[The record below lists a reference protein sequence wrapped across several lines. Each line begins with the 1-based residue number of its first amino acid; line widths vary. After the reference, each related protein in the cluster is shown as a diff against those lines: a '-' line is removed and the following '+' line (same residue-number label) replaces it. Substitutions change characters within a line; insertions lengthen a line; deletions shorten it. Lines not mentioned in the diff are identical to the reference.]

1 MPPYSTSSKI
11 SSKGQI
17 TLPMEVRKSLGVG
30 AGDRVQFIFDG
41 ERTVVRPVRDEENPF
56 LRFVGTAPSFSTV
69 EDSVAWV
76 RDMRDDEYEAEQTK
90 KRLAVARAAKR
101 NKAA

>member
-1 MPPYSTSSKI
+1 MPPYSASSKI

-41 ERTVVRPVRDEENPF
+41 ERTVVRPVRDEKNPF
-56 LRFVGTAPSFSTV
+56 LRFVGTARTPPGF
-69 EDSVAWV
+69 DSVAWV
-76 RDMRDDEYEAEQTK
+76 RDMRDDDYEAEETRK
-90 KRLAVARAAKR
+90 RREAERLAKTPAA
-101 NKAA
+101 